1 MATYSRVCA
10 RLKTRFDTRASQKCY
25 FQPSAEQYRSF
36 RRAPAQPRPPAGT
49 TRWVDITGGSKARGW
64 RSGVQSTPPRA
75 VWKACRVGPEVAG
88 SAMISSHSPR
98 LARMLTSPRT
108 HGIDGCPYT

>member
-36 RRAPAQPRPPAGT
+36 RRAPAQPRPAAGIA
-49 TRWVDITGGSKARGW
+49 RWVGIMGGSGARGW
-64 RSGVQSTPPRA
+64 WSGAQPP
-75 VWKACRVGPEVAG
+75 PAG
-88 SAMISSHSPR
+88 KEKGRGERQISGR
-98 LARMLTSPRT
+98 ENRRYGRRLTSPRM
-108 HGIDGCPYT
+108 G